1 MKQWLASLSH
11 LLFWKFFTMSTTLN
25 ISDSLMHSF
34 FHTWFLTVYQWV
46 SVRLEILLIHLRTTQ
61 PHIHSFIQWALPQ
74 NLLKTF
80 CVKNMREH
88 QGYTLELRL
97 MQFWN
102 RYGRQAIKFGLPI
115 FDLYSTCRC
124 MYQAQRQDQHKPQTT
139 FIDTFKKSYSIQ
151 KKKTLSYSTVKLLAT
166 VLPLTQLFRIKVHND
181 ILIFLQKPN
190 LKLISDR

>member
-1 MKQWLASLSH
+1 MKQWLASLSY
-11 LLFWKFFTMSTTLN
+11 LLSWKFFTMSTTFN
-25 ISDSLMHSF
+25 ISDSFMQSF

-61 PHIHSFIQWALPQ
+61 PHIHSLIQWALPQ
-74 NLLKTF
+74 NLLKIF

-88 QGYTLELRL
+88 QDYTLELRL

-102 RYGRQAIKFGLPI
+102 RYGRQAIKLSLPI

-139 FIDTFKKSYSIQ
+139 FIDTFKESYSI
-151 KKKTLSYSTVKLLAT
+151 KKKKNSQLQHSEVIGHCLPSDST
-166 VLPLTQLFRIKVHND
+166 F
-181 ILIFLQKPN
+181 
-190 LKLISDR
+190 